1 MKINW
6 FPGHMKKNLDTM
18 KENIKKI
25 DVVLYVLDARAPFSC
40 LNPKIDE
47 IVENRTILYVIN
59 KVDLIEKNDA
69 EKIVS
74 IFKNQNKN
82 VISLQATASSNRNVL
97 LQKLKELVAEKYERR
112 KSKGVEPVFK
122 VMVIGTPNTGK
133 STIINT
139 LYGQKKTIT
148 GDRAGVTKA
157 NQWVKISDN
166 FVLLDTPGTLWPKLE
181 NEKIATNLAFV
192 GSIKTEVLDQE
203 ELGFELAKYL
213 ISDHQKLI
221 SNRYGISNFDAEP
234 IDIYDE
240 ILRKSGC
247 IIRGGEV
254 DYNRGAVKI
263 LEDFRSGRIGKICL
277 DNIDLFFEINA
288 KNCVKS
294 LF

>member
-47 IVENRTILYVIN
+47 IVEHRTILYVIN
-59 KVDLIEKNDA
+59 KIDLIEKSDA
-69 EKIVS
+69 DKIVS
-74 IFKNQNKN
+74 CFKKQNKN
-82 VISLQATASSNRNVL
+82 VIALQATASSNRNIL
-97 LQKLKELVAEKYERR
+97 LSKLKELVSEKYENR
-112 KSKGVEPVFK
+112 KSKGIEPVFK

-139 LYGQKKTIT
+139 LYGQKKAIT

-181 NEKIATNLAFV
+181 NEKIATNLAFI
-192 GSIKTEVLDQE
+192 GSIKNEVIDQE
-203 ELGFELAKYL
+203 ELGYELAKYL
-213 ISDHQKLI
+213 IDNHKNKL
-221 SNRYGISNFDAEP
+221 SARYGISNFEQEY
-234 IDIYDE
+234 IVIYDE
-240 ILRKSGC
+240 ILKKMGC
-247 IIRGGEV
+247 LIRGGEV
-254 DYNRGAVKI
+254 DYNRGATKI
-263 LEDFRSGRIGKICL
+263 LDDFRSGRIGKICL
-277 DNIDLFFEINA
+277 DNIDIFC
-288 KNCVKS
+288 K
-294 LF
+294 

>member
-47 IVENRTILYVIN
+47 IVEHRTILYVIN
-59 KVDLIEKNDA
+59 KIDLIEKSDA
-69 EKIVS
+69 DKIVS
-74 IFKNQNKN
+74 CFKKQNKN
-82 VISLQATASSNRNVL
+82 VIALQATASSNRNIL
-97 LQKLKELVAEKYERR
+97 LSKLKELVSEKYENR
-112 KSKGVEPVFK
+112 KSKGIEPVFK

-139 LYGQKKTIT
+139 LYGQKKAIT

-181 NEKIATNLAFV
+181 NEKIATNLAFI
-192 GSIKTEVLDQE
+192 GSIKTEVIDQE
-203 ELGFELAKYL
+203 ELGYELAKYL
-213 ISDHQKLI
+213 IDNHKNKL
-221 SNRYGISNFDAEP
+221 SARYGISNFEQEY
-234 IDIYDE
+234 IVIYDE
-240 ILRKSGC
+240 ILKKMGC
-247 IIRGGEV
+247 LIRGGEV
-254 DYNRGAVKI
+254 DYNRGATKI
-263 LEDFRSGRIGKICL
+263 LDDFRSGKIGKICL
-277 DNIDLFFEINA
+277 DNIDIFC
-288 KNCVKS
+288 K
-294 LF
+294 

>member
-1 MKINW
+1 MVINW

-18 KENIKKI
+18 KDNIKKI

-59 KVDLIEKNDA
+59 KIDLIEKSDA
-69 EKIVS
+69 DKIVS
-74 IFKNQNKN
+74 VFKRKNKN
-82 VISLQATASSNRNVL
+82 VIALQATASSNRNIL
-97 LQKLKELVAEKYERR
+97 LSKLKELVSEKYENR
-112 KSKGVEPVFK
+112 KKKGIEPVFK

-139 LYGQKKTIT
+139 LYGQKKAIT

-166 FVLLDTPGTLWPKLE
+166 FVLLDTPGTLWPKLD
-181 NEKIATNLAFV
+181 NEKIATNLAFI

-213 ISDHQKLI
+213 ILNHSDLI
-221 SNRYGISNFDAEP
+221 KKRYGIADFSREE
-234 IDIYDE
+234 IEIYDD
-240 ILRKSGC
+240 ILRKMGC
-247 IIRGGEV
+247 LIRGGEV
-254 DYNRGAVKI
+254 DYNRGAIKI
-263 LEDFRSGRIGKICL
+263 LDDFRSGRIGKICL
-277 DNIDLFFEINA
+277 DNIDIFL
-288 KNCVKS
+288 K
-294 LF
+294 

>member
-47 IVENRTILYVIN
+47 IVEHRTILYVIN
-59 KVDLIEKNDA
+59 KIDLIEKSDA
-69 EKIVS
+69 DKIVS
-74 IFKNQNKN
+74 CFKKQNKN
-82 VISLQATASSNRNVL
+82 VIALQATASSNRNIL
-97 LQKLKELVAEKYERR
+97 LSKLKELVSEKYENR
-112 KSKGVEPVFK
+112 KSKGIEPVFK

-139 LYGQKKTIT
+139 LYGQKKAIT

-181 NEKIATNLAFV
+181 NEKIATNLAFI
-192 GSIKTEVLDQE
+192 GSIKTEVIDQE
-203 ELGFELAKYL
+203 ELGYELAKYL
-213 ISDHQKLI
+213 IDNHKNKL
-221 SNRYGISNFDAEP
+221 SVRYGISNFEQEY
-234 IDIYDE
+234 IVIYDE
-240 ILRKSGC
+240 ILKKMGC
-247 IIRGGEV
+247 LIRGGEV
-254 DYNRGAVKI
+254 DYNRGATKI
-263 LEDFRSGRIGKICL
+263 LDDFRSGKIGKICL
-277 DNIDLFFEINA
+277 DNIDIFC
-288 KNCVKS
+288 K
-294 LF
+294 

>member
-47 IVENRTILYVIN
+47 IVEHRTILYVIN
-59 KVDLIEKNDA
+59 KIDLIEKSDA
-69 EKIVS
+69 DKIVS
-74 IFKNQNKN
+74 CFKKQNKN
-82 VISLQATASSNRNVL
+82 VIALQATASSNRNIL
-97 LQKLKELVAEKYERR
+97 LSKLKELVSEKYENR
-112 KSKGVEPVFK
+112 KSKGIEPVFK

-139 LYGQKKTIT
+139 LYGQKKAIT

-181 NEKIATNLAFV
+181 NEKIATNLAFI
-192 GSIKTEVLDQE
+192 GSIKTEVIDQE
-203 ELGFELAKYL
+203 ELGYELAKYL
-213 ISDHQKLI
+213 IDNHKNKLFA
-221 SNRYGISNFDAEP
+221 RYGISNFEQEY
-234 IDIYDE
+234 IVIYDE
-240 ILRKSGC
+240 ILKKMGC
-247 IIRGGEV
+247 LIRGGEV
-254 DYNRGAVKI
+254 DYNRGATKI
-263 LEDFRSGRIGKICL
+263 LDDFRSGRIGKICL
-277 DNIDLFFEINA
+277 DNMDIFC
-288 KNCVKS
+288 K
-294 LF
+294 

>member
-47 IVENRTILYVIN
+47 IVEHRTILYVIN
-59 KVDLIEKNDA
+59 KIDLIEKSDA
-69 EKIVS
+69 DKIVS
-74 IFKNQNKN
+74 CFKKQNKN
-82 VISLQATASSNRNVL
+82 VIALQATASSNRNIL
-97 LQKLKELVAEKYERR
+97 LSKLKELVSEKYENR
-112 KSKGVEPVFK
+112 KSKGIEPVFK

-139 LYGQKKTIT
+139 LYGQKKAIT

-181 NEKIATNLAFV
+181 NEKIATNLAFI
-192 GSIKTEVLDQE
+192 GSIKTEVIDQE
-203 ELGFELAKYL
+203 ELGYELAKYL
-213 ISDHQKLI
+213 IDNHKNKL
-221 SNRYGISNFDAEP
+221 SARYGISNFEQDYIA
-234 IDIYDE
+234 IYDE
-240 ILRKSGC
+240 ILKKMGC
-247 IIRGGEV
+247 LIRGGEV
-254 DYNRGAVKI
+254 DYNRGTTK
-263 LEDFRSGRIGKICL
+263 LLDDFRSGRIGKICL
-277 DNIDLFFEINA
+277 DNIDIFC
-288 KNCVKS
+288 K
-294 LF
+294 

>member
-47 IVENRTILYVIN
+47 IVEHRTILYVIN
-59 KVDLIEKNDA
+59 KIDLIEKSDA
-69 EKIVS
+69 DKIVS
-74 IFKNQNKN
+74 CFKKQNKN
-82 VISLQATASSNRNVL
+82 VIALQATASSNRNIL
-97 LQKLKELVAEKYERR
+97 ISKLKELVSEKYENR
-112 KSKGVEPVFK
+112 KSKGIEPVLK

-139 LYGQKKTIT
+139 LYGQKKAIT

-181 NEKIATNLAFV
+181 NEKIATNLAFI
-192 GSIKTEVLDQE
+192 GSIKTEVIDQE
-203 ELGFELAKYL
+203 ELGYELAKYL
-213 ISDHQKLI
+213 IDNHKNKL
-221 SNRYGISNFDAEP
+221 SSRYGISNFEQEY
-234 IDIYDE
+234 IVIYDE
-240 ILRKSGC
+240 ILKKMGC
-247 IIRGGEV
+247 LIRGGEV
-254 DYNRGAVKI
+254 DYNRGATKI
-263 LEDFRSGRIGKICL
+263 LDDFRSGRIGKICL
-277 DNIDLFFEINA
+277 DNIDIFC
-288 KNCVKS
+288 K
-294 LF
+294 

>member
-47 IVENRTILYVIN
+47 IVEHRTILYVIN
-59 KVDLIEKNDA
+59 KIDLIEKSDA
-69 EKIVS
+69 DKIVS
-74 IFKNQNKN
+74 CFKKQNKN
-82 VISLQATASSNRNVL
+82 VIALQATASSNRNIL
-97 LQKLKELVAEKYERR
+97 LSKLKELVSEKYENR
-112 KSKGVEPVFK
+112 KSKGIEPVFK

-139 LYGQKKTIT
+139 LYGQKKAIT

-181 NEKIATNLAFV
+181 NEKIATNLAFI
-192 GSIKTEVLDQE
+192 GSIKTEVIDQE
-203 ELGFELAKYL
+203 ELGYELAKYL
-213 ISDHQKLI
+213 IDNHKNKL
-221 SNRYGISNFDAEP
+221 SVRYGISNFEQEYIA
-234 IDIYDE
+234 IYDE
-240 ILRKSGC
+240 ILKKMGC
-247 IIRGGEV
+247 LIRGGEV
-254 DYNRGAVKI
+254 DYNRGATK
-263 LEDFRSGRIGKICL
+263 LLDDFRSGRIGKICL
-277 DNIDLFFEINA
+277 NNIDIFC
-288 KNCVKS
+288 K
-294 LF
+294 

>member
-74 IFKNQNKN
+74 IFKKQNKN
-82 VISLQATASSNRNVL
+82 VISLQATASSNKTIL
-97 LQKLKELVAEKYERR
+97 LQKLKELVSEKYERR
-112 KSKGVEPVFK
+112 KEKGVEPIFK

-139 LYGQKKTIT
+139 LYGQKKAIT

-181 NEKIATNLAFV
+181 NEKIATNLAFI
-192 GSIKTEVLDQE
+192 GSIKNEVLDQE
-203 ELGFELAKYL
+203 ELGFELAKFL
-213 ISDHQKLI
+213 ISDHQNLI
-221 SNRYGISNFDAEP
+221 SNRYGISNFDSET
-234 IDIYDE
+234 IEIYDE
-240 ILRKSGC
+240 ILKKSGC

-277 DNIDLFFEINA
+277 DNLDLFL
-288 KNCVKS
+288 K
-294 LF
+294 

>member
-47 IVENRTILYVIN
+47 IVEHRTILYVIN
-59 KVDLIEKNDA
+59 KIDLIEKSDA
-69 EKIVS
+69 DKIVS
-74 IFKNQNKN
+74 CFKKQNKN
-82 VISLQATASSNRNVL
+82 VIALQATASSNRNIL
-97 LQKLKELVAEKYERR
+97 LSKLKELVSEKYENR
-112 KSKGVEPVFK
+112 KNKGIEPVFK

-139 LYGQKKTIT
+139 LYGQKKAIT

-181 NEKIATNLAFV
+181 NEKIATNLAFI
-192 GSIKTEVLDQE
+192 GSIKTEVIDQE
-203 ELGFELAKYL
+203 ELGYELAKYL
-213 ISDHQKLI
+213 IDNHKNKL
-221 SNRYGISNFDAEP
+221 SARYGISNFEQEY
-234 IDIYDE
+234 IVIYDE
-240 ILRKSGC
+240 ILKKMGC
-247 IIRGGEV
+247 LIRGGEV
-254 DYNRGAVKI
+254 DYNRGATK
-263 LEDFRSGRIGKICL
+263 LLDDFRSGRIGKICL
-277 DNIDLFFEINA
+277 DNIDIFC
-288 KNCVKS
+288 K
-294 LF
+294 

>member
-47 IVENRTILYVIN
+47 IVEHRTILYVIN
-59 KVDLIEKNDA
+59 KIDLIEKSDA
-69 EKIVS
+69 DKIVS
-74 IFKNQNKN
+74 CFKKQNKN
-82 VISLQATASSNRNVL
+82 VIALQATASSNRNIL
-97 LQKLKELVAEKYERR
+97 LSKLKELVSEKYENR
-112 KSKGVEPVFK
+112 KSKGIEPVFK

-139 LYGQKKTIT
+139 LYGQKKAIT

-181 NEKIATNLAFV
+181 NEKIATNLAFI
-192 GSIKTEVLDQE
+192 GSIKTEVIDQE
-203 ELGFELAKYL
+203 ELGYELAKYL
-213 ISDHQKLI
+213 IDNHKNKL
-221 SNRYGISNFDAEP
+221 SARYGISNYEQEY
-234 IDIYDE
+234 IVIYDE
-240 ILRKSGC
+240 ILKKMGC
-247 IIRGGEV
+247 LIRGGEV
-254 DYNRGAVKI
+254 DYNRGATKI
-263 LEDFRSGRIGKICL
+263 LDDFRSGRIGKICL
-277 DNIDLFFEINA
+277 DNIDVFC
-288 KNCVKS
+288 K
-294 LF
+294 

>member
-74 IFKNQNKN
+74 IFKKQNKN
-82 VISLQATASSNRNVL
+82 VISLQATASSNRNIL
-97 LQKLKELVAEKYERR
+97 LQKLKELVSEKYERR
-112 KSKGVEPVFK
+112 KEKGVEPVFK

-139 LYGQKKTIT
+139 LNGQKKAIT

-181 NEKIATNLAFV
+181 NEKIATNLAFI
-192 GSIKTEVLDQE
+192 GSIKNEVLDQE
-203 ELGFELAKYL
+203 ELGFELAKFL
-213 ISDHQKLI
+213 ISDHQDLI
-221 SNRYGISNFDAEP
+221 SNRYGILNFDSET
-234 IDIYDE
+234 IEIYDE
-240 ILRKSGC
+240 ILKKSGC

-277 DNIDLFFEINA
+277 DNLDLFL
-288 KNCVKS
+288 K
-294 LF
+294 

>member
-47 IVENRTILYVIN
+47 IVEHRTILYVIN
-59 KVDLIEKNDA
+59 KIDLIEKSDA
-69 EKIVS
+69 DKIVS
-74 IFKNQNKN
+74 CFKKQNKN
-82 VISLQATASSNRNVL
+82 VIALQATASSNRNIL
-97 LQKLKELVAEKYERR
+97 LSKLKELISEKYENR
-112 KSKGVEPVFK
+112 KSKGIEPVFK

-139 LYGQKKTIT
+139 LYGQKKAIT

-181 NEKIATNLAFV
+181 NEKIATNLAFI
-192 GSIKTEVLDQE
+192 GSIKTEVIDQE
-203 ELGFELAKYL
+203 ELGYELAKYL
-213 ISDHQKLI
+213 IDNHKNKL
-221 SNRYGISNFDAEP
+221 SARYGISNFEQEY
-234 IDIYDE
+234 IVIYDE
-240 ILRKSGC
+240 ILKKMGC
-247 IIRGGEV
+247 LIRGGEV
-254 DYNRGAVKI
+254 DYNRGATKI
-263 LEDFRSGRIGKICL
+263 LDDFRSGRIGKICL
-277 DNIDLFFEINA
+277 DNIDIFC
-288 KNCVKS
+288 K
-294 LF
+294 

>member
-1 MKINW
+1 MVINW
-6 FPGHMKKNLDTM
+6 FPGHMKKNLDLM

-47 IVENRTILYVIN
+47 IVENRTILYVVN
-59 KVDLIEKNDA
+59 KIDLIEKSDA
-69 EKIVS
+69 DKIVS
-74 IFKNQNKN
+74 VFNKKNKN
-82 VISLQATASSNRNVL
+82 VITVQATSSSNRNIL
-97 LQKLKELVAEKYERR
+97 LSKLKELVSEKYQNR
-112 KSKGVEPVFK
+112 KSKGIEPVFK

-139 LYGQKKTIT
+139 LYGQKKAIT

-181 NEKIATNLAFV
+181 NEIVATNLAFI
-192 GSIKTEVLDQE
+192 GSIKSEVLDQE

-213 ISDHQKLI
+213 ISNHKDKV
-221 SNRYGISNFDAEP
+221 SKRYGISNFDKED
-234 IDIYDE
+234 IEIYDE
-240 ILRKSGC
+240 ILRKMGC

-263 LEDFRSGRIGKICL
+263 LDDFRSGKIGKICL
-277 DNIDLFFEINA
+277 DNVDLFL
-288 KNCVKS
+288 K
-294 LF
+294 

>member
-47 IVENRTILYVIN
+47 IVEHRTILYVIN
-59 KVDLIEKNDA
+59 KIDLIEKSDA
-69 EKIVS
+69 DKIVS
-74 IFKNQNKN
+74 CFKKQNKN
-82 VISLQATASSNRNVL
+82 VIVLQATASSNRNIL
-97 LQKLKELVAEKYERR
+97 LSKLKELVSEKYENR
-112 KSKGVEPVFK
+112 KGKGIEPVFK

-139 LYGQKKTIT
+139 LYGQKKAIT

-181 NEKIATNLAFV
+181 NEKIATNLAFI
-192 GSIKTEVLDQE
+192 GSIKTEVIDQE
-203 ELGFELAKYL
+203 ELGYELAKYL
-213 ISDHQKLI
+213 IDNHKNKL
-221 SNRYGISNFDAEP
+221 SARYGISNYEQEY
-234 IDIYDE
+234 IVIYDE
-240 ILRKSGC
+240 ILKKMGC
-247 IIRGGEV
+247 LIRGGEV
-254 DYNRGAVKI
+254 DYNRGATK
-263 LEDFRSGRIGKICL
+263 LLDDFRSGRIGKICL
-277 DNIDLFFEINA
+277 DNIDIFC
-288 KNCVKS
+288 K
-294 LF
+294 

>member
-47 IVENRTILYVIN
+47 IVEHRTILYVIN
-59 KVDLIEKNDA
+59 KIDLIEKSDA
-69 EKIVS
+69 DKIVS
-74 IFKNQNKN
+74 CFKKQNKN
-82 VISLQATASSNRNVL
+82 VIALQATASSNRNIL
-97 LQKLKELVAEKYERR
+97 LSKLKELVSEKYENR
-112 KSKGVEPVFK
+112 KGKGIEPVFK

-139 LYGQKKTIT
+139 LYGQKKAIT

-181 NEKIATNLAFV
+181 NEKIATNLAFI
-192 GSIKTEVLDQE
+192 GSIKTEVIDQE
-203 ELGFELAKYL
+203 ELGYELAKYL
-213 ISDHQKLI
+213 IDNHKNKL
-221 SNRYGISNFDAEP
+221 SARYGISNFEQEY
-234 IDIYDE
+234 IVIYDE
-240 ILRKSGC
+240 ILKKMGC
-247 IIRGGEV
+247 LIRGGEV
-254 DYNRGAVKI
+254 DYNRGAAKI
-263 LEDFRSGRIGKICL
+263 LDDFRSGRIGKICL
-277 DNIDLFFEINA
+277 DNIDIFC
-288 KNCVKS
+288 K
-294 LF
+294 

>member
-47 IVENRTILYVIN
+47 IVEHRTILYVIN
-59 KVDLIEKNDA
+59 KIDLIEKSDA
-69 EKIVS
+69 DKIVS
-74 IFKNQNKN
+74 CFKKQNKN
-82 VISLQATASSNRNVL
+82 VIALQATASSNRNIL
-97 LQKLKELVAEKYERR
+97 LSKLKELVSEKYENR
-112 KSKGVEPVFK
+112 KCKGIEPVFK

-139 LYGQKKTIT
+139 LYGQKKAIT

-181 NEKIATNLAFV
+181 NEKIATNLAFI
-192 GSIKTEVLDQE
+192 GSIKTEVIDQE
-203 ELGFELAKYL
+203 ELGYELAKYL
-213 ISDHQKLI
+213 IDNHKNKL
-221 SNRYGISNFDAEP
+221 SARYGISNFEQEY
-234 IDIYDE
+234 IVIYDE
-240 ILRKSGC
+240 ILKKMGC
-247 IIRGGEV
+247 LIRGGEV
-254 DYNRGAVKI
+254 DYNRGATKI
-263 LEDFRSGRIGKICL
+263 LDDFRSGRIGKICL
-277 DNIDLFFEINA
+277 DNIDIFC
-288 KNCVKS
+288 K
-294 LF
+294 

>member
-1 MKINW
+1 MVINW

-18 KENIKKI
+18 KDNIKKI

-59 KVDLIEKNDA
+59 KIDLIEKSDA
-69 EKIVS
+69 DKIVS
-74 IFKNQNKN
+74 VFKRKNKN
-82 VISLQATASSNRNVL
+82 VIALQATASSNRNIL
-97 LQKLKELVAEKYERR
+97 LSKLKELLSEKYENR
-112 KSKGVEPVFK
+112 KKKGIEPVFK

-139 LYGQKKTIT
+139 LYGQKKAIT

-166 FVLLDTPGTLWPKLE
+166 FVLLDTPGTLWPKLD
-181 NEKIATNLAFV
+181 NEKTATNLAFI

-213 ISDHQKLI
+213 ILNHSDLI
-221 SNRYGISNFDAEP
+221 KKRYGIADFSREE
-234 IDIYDE
+234 IEIYDD
-240 ILRKSGC
+240 ILRKMGC
-247 IIRGGEV
+247 LIRGGEV
-254 DYNRGAVKI
+254 DYNRGSTKI
-263 LEDFRSGRIGKICL
+263 LDDFRSGRIGKICL
-277 DNIDLFFEINA
+277 DNIDIFL
-288 KNCVKS
+288 K
-294 LF
+294 

>member
-47 IVENRTILYVIN
+47 IVEHRTILYVIN
-59 KVDLIEKNDA
+59 KIDLIEKSDA
-69 EKIVS
+69 DKIVS
-74 IFKNQNKN
+74 CFKKQNKN
-82 VISLQATASSNRNVL
+82 VIALQATASSNRNIL
-97 LQKLKELVAEKYERR
+97 LSKLKELVSEKYENR
-112 KSKGVEPVFK
+112 KSKGIEPVFK

-139 LYGQKKTIT
+139 LYGQKKAIT

-181 NEKIATNLAFV
+181 NEKIATNLAFI
-192 GSIKTEVLDQE
+192 GSIKTEVIDQE
-203 ELGFELAKYL
+203 ELGYELAKYL
-213 ISDHQKLI
+213 IDNHKNKL
-221 SNRYGISNFDAEP
+221 SARYGISNYEQEYIA
-234 IDIYDE
+234 IYDE
-240 ILRKSGC
+240 ILKKMGC
-247 IIRGGEV
+247 LIRGGEV
-254 DYNRGAVKI
+254 DYNRGATKI
-263 LEDFRSGRIGKICL
+263 LDDFRSGRIGKICL
-277 DNIDLFFEINA
+277 DNIDTFC
-288 KNCVKS
+288 K
-294 LF
+294 

>member
-47 IVENRTILYVIN
+47 IVEHRTILYVIN
-59 KVDLIEKNDA
+59 KIDLIEKSDA
-69 EKIVS
+69 DKIVS
-74 IFKNQNKN
+74 CFKKQNKN
-82 VISLQATASSNRNVL
+82 VIALQATASSNRNIL
-97 LQKLKELVAEKYERR
+97 LSKLKELVSEKYENR
-112 KSKGVEPVFK
+112 KSKGIEPVFK

-139 LYGQKKTIT
+139 LYGQKKAIT

-181 NEKIATNLAFV
+181 NEKIATNLAFI
-192 GSIKTEVLDQE
+192 GSIKTEVIDQE
-203 ELGFELAKYL
+203 ELGYELAKYL
-213 ISDHQKLI
+213 IDNHKNKL
-221 SNRYGISNFDAEP
+221 SARYGISNFEQEYIA
-234 IDIYDE
+234 IYDE
-240 ILRKSGC
+240 ILKKMGC
-247 IIRGGEV
+247 LIRGGEV
-254 DYNRGAVKI
+254 DYNRGATK
-263 LEDFRSGRIGKICL
+263 LLDDFRSGRIGKICL
-277 DNIDLFFEINA
+277 DNIDIFC
-288 KNCVKS
+288 K
-294 LF
+294 

>member
-47 IVENRTILYVIN
+47 IVEHRTILYVIN
-59 KVDLIEKNDA
+59 KIDLIEKSDA
-69 EKIVS
+69 DKIVS
-74 IFKNQNKN
+74 CFKKQNKN
-82 VISLQATASSNRNVL
+82 VIALQATASSNRNIL
-97 LQKLKELVAEKYERR
+97 LSKLKELVSEKYENR
-112 KSKGVEPVFK
+112 KSKGIEPVFK

-139 LYGQKKTIT
+139 LYGQKKAIT

-181 NEKIATNLAFV
+181 NEKIATNLAFI
-192 GSIKTEVLDQE
+192 GSIKTEVIDQE
-203 ELGFELAKYL
+203 ELGYELAKYL
-213 ISDHQKLI
+213 IDNHKNKL
-221 SNRYGISNFDAEP
+221 SARYEISNFEQEY
-234 IDIYDE
+234 IVIYDE
-240 ILRKSGC
+240 ILKKMGC
-247 IIRGGEV
+247 LIRGGEI
-254 DYNRGAVKI
+254 DYNRGATKI
-263 LEDFRSGRIGKICL
+263 LDDFRSGRIGKICL
-277 DNIDLFFEINA
+277 DNIDIFC
-288 KNCVKS
+288 K
-294 LF
+294 

>member
-1 MKINW
+1 MVINW

-18 KENIKKI
+18 KDNIKKI

-59 KVDLIEKNDA
+59 KIDLIEKSDA
-69 EKIVS
+69 DKIVS
-74 IFKNQNKN
+74 VFKKRNKN
-82 VISLQATASSNRNVL
+82 VIALQATASSNRNIL
-97 LQKLKELVAEKYERR
+97 LSKLKELVSEKYENR
-112 KSKGVEPVFK
+112 KNKGIEPVFK

-139 LYGQKKTIT
+139 LYGQKKAIT

-166 FVLLDTPGTLWPKLE
+166 FVLLDTPGTLWPKLD
-181 NEKIATNLAFV
+181 NEKIATNLAFI

-213 ISDHQKLI
+213 ISNHRDKL
-221 SNRYGISNFDAEP
+221 SKRYGVSDFSREEIE
-234 IDIYDE
+234 IYDD
-240 ILRKSGC
+240 ILRKMGC
-247 IIRGGEV
+247 LIRGGEV

-263 LEDFRSGRIGKICL
+263 LDDFRSGRIGKIYL
-277 DNIDLFFEINA
+277 DNIDIFL
-288 KNCVKS
+288 K
-294 LF
+294 

>member
-47 IVENRTILYVIN
+47 IVEHRTILYVIN
-59 KVDLIEKNDA
+59 KIDLIEKSDA
-69 EKIVS
+69 DKIVS
-74 IFKNQNKN
+74 CFKKQNKN
-82 VISLQATASSNRNVL
+82 VIALQATASSNRNIL
-97 LQKLKELVAEKYERR
+97 LSKLKELVSEKYENR
-112 KSKGVEPVFK
+112 KSKGIEPVFK

-139 LYGQKKTIT
+139 LYGQKKAIT

-181 NEKIATNLAFV
+181 NEKIATNLAFI
-192 GSIKTEVLDQE
+192 GSIKTEVIDQE
-203 ELGFELAKYL
+203 ELGYELVKYL
-213 ISDHQKLI
+213 IDNHKNKL
-221 SNRYGISNFDAEP
+221 SARYGISNFEQEY
-234 IDIYDE
+234 IVIYDE
-240 ILRKSGC
+240 ILKKMGC
-247 IIRGGEV
+247 LIRGGEV
-254 DYNRGAVKI
+254 DYNRGATKI
-263 LEDFRSGRIGKICL
+263 LDDFRSGRIGKICL
-277 DNIDLFFEINA
+277 DNMDIFC
-288 KNCVKS
+288 K
-294 LF
+294 

>member
-47 IVENRTILYVIN
+47 IVEHRTILYVIN
-59 KVDLIEKNDA
+59 KIDLIEKSDA
-69 EKIVS
+69 DKIVS
-74 IFKNQNKN
+74 CFKKQNKN
-82 VISLQATASSNRNVL
+82 VIALQATASSNRNIL
-97 LQKLKELVAEKYERR
+97 LSKLKELVSEKYENR
-112 KSKGVEPVFK
+112 KSKGIEPVFK

-139 LYGQKKTIT
+139 LYGQKKAIT

-181 NEKIATNLAFV
+181 NEKIATNLAFI
-192 GSIKTEVLDQE
+192 GSIKTEVIDQE
-203 ELGFELAKYL
+203 ELGYELAKYL
-213 ISDHQKLI
+213 IDNHKNKL
-221 SNRYGISNFDAEP
+221 SARYGISNFKQEY
-234 IDIYDE
+234 IIIYDE
-240 ILRKSGC
+240 ILKKMGC
-247 IIRGGEV
+247 LIRGGEV
-254 DYNRGAVKI
+254 DYNRGATKI
-263 LEDFRSGRIGKICL
+263 LDDFRSGRIGKICF
-277 DNIDLFFEINA
+277 DNIDIFC
-288 KNCVKS
+288 K
-294 LF
+294 